1 MAEFWSDRPPLF
13 VHRLGRDQEFKGER
27 FATVDEGDEVTVISP
42 DPGPQ
47 AIGPYACLT
56 MGPFDLSL
64 VGILAQASTAL
75 AQAGV
80 PVFVISTYRHDH
92 ILVPYHRQEEA
103 VRSLAREGF
112 ERKDRGDGFL
122 PRPTNSRPSCSLNG

>member
-75 AQAGV
+75 AQAGTGV
-80 PVFVISTYRHDH
+80 RHFHLRHDH
-92 ILVPYHRQEEA
+92 SGALPSPGGSGPLA
-103 VRSLAREGF
+103 GRSSSGRIEVMGF
-112 ERKDRGDGFL
+112 Y
-122 PRPTNSRPSCSLNG
+122 PSPIPGRHVL